1 MTIVVDA
8 SVFVSAFAEVGD
20 HSGWASEIIE
30 TEDLRCPTLVYAE
43 CAQGLRRVERIGD
56 LSGMEAELALRGILV
71 LDKVLYP
78 FEPYADR
85 IWELRHNL
93 TCYDAWYVALAED
106 LGCPL
111 LTLDRR
117 IGRVGIIDCE
127 VVTPPVTIQ
136 G

>member
-1 MTIVVDA
+1 
-8 SVFVSAFAEVGD
+8 
-20 HSGWASEIIE
+20 
-30 TEDLRCPTLVYAE
+30 
-43 CAQGLRRVERIGD
+43 
-56 LSGMEAELALRGILV
+56 MEAELALRGILV

-78 FEPYADR
+78 FESYADR

-111 LTLDRR
+111 VTLDCR
-117 IGRVGIIDCE
+117 IGRVGTIDCE
-127 VVTPPVTIQ
+127 VITPPVTTQ